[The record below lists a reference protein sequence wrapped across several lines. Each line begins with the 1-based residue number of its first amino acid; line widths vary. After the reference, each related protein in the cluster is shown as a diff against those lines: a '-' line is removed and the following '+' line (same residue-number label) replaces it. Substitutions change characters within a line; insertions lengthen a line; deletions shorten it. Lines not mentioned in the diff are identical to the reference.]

1 MKTWSLLLCTLALGC
16 GSSSTTDAP
25 APANNR
31 WSDARLGPV
40 LEAQDHRDSEALL
53 VLLKDTAAVVREAA
67 ALAFASVQD
76 SSARA
81 GLLTALRDE
90 HAGVRLAAARA
101 LSLVADTGVVK
112 AMVAQTLKEADPE
125 LATSLYASSFRA
137 LTRVR
142 PDQDPTELID
152 AFRKS
157 TGYQRAVVADVLRR
171 LPKEKLLPVERA
183 YVERLQQ
190 EREPYVKL
198 LLVAGMKHFSD
209 SLARKAVEELL
220 RDPGP
225 MIRVSALRAHAAIN
239 GTDAAPD
246 LLKAVQDSS
255 PAVRS
260 TAVQLLQGMDALDG
274 EACRKAGQEA
284 TDTMVKIP
292 LYGLALKFG
301 GANTRNAAASQL
313 KSLRDRDAG
322 PYVRAALIDARA
334 RTMSTDTLIA
344 WMQRPW
350 PAVERQAAFTS
361 AVEHVRTT
369 MMRTRYASRNA
380 RYAQLVQV
388 LRAAFAT
395 GDAGLIAAAADELLK
410 EDADVIAMVLDPAAV
425 QQANAA
431 LHPIRDLEARQML
444 EQAVAK
450 RDGLTAPLHQGPAFN
465 HPIDRARLATLQEGK
480 QYRITTA
487 KGEIIIAIEPNAA
500 PGTCVAFDSL
510 VTAGFYNGKYFHRV
524 VPNFVAQGGCPR
536 GDGYGAMDWTLRTEI
551 GFAGFVAGAVG
562 IASAGRDT
570 ESCQFFIT
578 LAPAPHLD
586 GRYTRFAHVVSGME
600 VAQRLAVGD
609 RMMVVERME

>member
-1 MKTWSLLLCTLALGC
+1 MKNALLPLCLFLWSC
-16 GSSSTTDAP
+16 GSPADPSAS
-25 APANNR
+25 APANNK
-31 WSDARLGPV
+31 WSDARLTPV
-40 LEAQDHRDSEALL
+40 LEAQDHRDTQRLLALL
-53 VLLKDTAAVVREAA
+53 TDTSSVVREAA
-67 ALAFASVQD
+67 AMAFASVQD
-76 SSARA
+76 SAA
-81 GLLTALRDE
+81 NQALLVALRDE
-90 HAGVRLAAARA
+90 QPSVRQAAARA
-101 LSLVADTGVVK
+101 LSFTADTT
-112 AMVAQTLKEADPE
+112 VAKMLAEQALKE
-125 LATSLYASSFRA
+125 TSAEVANSIYASSFRA
-137 LTRVR
+137 LVR
-142 PDQDPTELID
+142 AKPAQDPQLLFA
-152 AFRKS
+152 AFTKS
-157 TGYQRAVVADVLRR
+157 TGYQRACIADVLRR
-171 LPKEKLLPVERA
+171 LPKELIAQHEAR
-183 YVERLQQ
+183 YVELLQR
-190 EREPYVKL
+190 EREPYVKVL
-198 LLVAGMKHFSD
+198 LIAGLRNFSD
-209 SLARKAVEELL
+209 QRAAKAAAELV
-220 RDPGP
+220 RDPDP

-274 EACRKAGQEA
+274 EACRKAGQET
-284 TDTMVKIP
+284 TDVMTKIP

-369 MMRTRYASRNA
+369 MMRTRYASRNT

-395 GDAGLIAAAADELLK
+395 GDAGLIAAAADELLE

-450 RDGLTAPLHQGPAFN
+450 RDGLTAPPHQGPVFN

-487 KGEIIIAIEPNAA
+487 KGEIVIAIEPNAA

-510 VTAGFYNGKYFHRV
+510 VTSGFYNGKYFHRV

-536 GDGYGAMDWTLRTEI
+536 GDGYGAMDWTLRTES

-609 RMMVVERME
+609 EISRVGPVQ